1 MKNTKIII
9 SIIVLSLGLGGCTD
23 WLSIRPEGQTV
34 LDDFW
39 KSESQ
44 ATSVLASCYKGLSNY
59 GCMERMLVWGEVRSD
74 NVVSGMAIASNL
86 DLAKVLSQNI
96 SPTNVYADWASFY
109 SVINY
114 CNTFLHYAPGVM
126 NSDQNFTLAKLHA
139 LESEAL
145 AIRALCYFYLVRAY
159 KDVPLVL
166 EPSINDTQDY
176 AVAKAKEREILD
188 QIISDLLTAK
198 KYARVEYSKGEYN
211 KGRFTLTSINA
222 LLADVYL
229 WDGQYAN
236 CVDACNSVLA
246 DNTLALVAGEDVI
259 SDVFYKGNSTES
271 IFELQFDK
279 KDIQYNYLT
288 ANMYGI
294 ISSEIAAALSF
305 PKFLTRAGDYSPFNY
320 AASAV
325 KESQNDI
332 RETNFYG
339 TTVNGTGYSIYKY
352 ALSQCVLNSD
362 QTVTPVYRSSG
373 STTNWIV
380 YRKSDVLLMK
390 AEALV
395 QLNNGDNGLKEA
407 LHMVNTTYSR
417 SNMTS
422 DTLQFSNYSDR
433 GAMEKLVL
441 RERQRELMFEGKR
454 WFDLMRLVRRNN
466 NSSSV
471 ILSYISPKLSGNVLS
486 KNKLS
491 VIDALYM
498 PIPKSELD
506 VNPNLVQNP
515 FYENTSTQSY

>member
-59 GCMERMLVWGEVRSD
+59 ACMDRMLVWGEVRSD
-74 NVVSGMAIASNL
+74 NVVSGAYTTS
-86 DLAKVLSQNI
+86 DLIKVMTQNI
-96 SPTNVYADWASFY
+96 SPTNGYANWSSFY
-109 SVINY
+109 EVINY
-114 CNTFLHYAPGVM
+114 CNTFLHYAPGVL
-126 NSDQNFTLAKLHA
+126 NSDQNFTPNKLHS

-159 KDVPLVL
+159 KEVPLVL
-166 EPSINDTQDY
+166 NPSINDTQDY
-176 AVAKAKEREILD
+176 AVAKSTERQILD
-188 QIISDLLTAK
+188 QIIADLLQAK
-198 KYARVEYSKGEYN
+198 QYARIEYSSGEYN

-229 WDGQYAN
+229 WDQQYAN
-236 CVDACNSVLA
+236 CVTACNNVLA
-246 DNTLALVAGEDVI
+246 DNALELVAGEDVI

-271 IFELQFDK
+271 VFELQFDK
-279 KDIQYNYLT
+279 KNIQNNYLVS
-288 ANMYGI
+288 NMFGVNRATDG
-294 ISSEIAAALSF
+294 SLLSF
-305 PKFLTRAGDYSPFNY
+305 PKYLTRSGDFSPFNY
-320 AASAV
+320 AASAA

-339 TTVNGTGYSIYKY
+339 TTGNGAGYSIYKY
-352 ALSQCVLNSD
+352 ALSQCTLNAD
-362 QTVTPVYRSSG
+362 QTVTPVYRTSG
-373 STTNWIV
+373 TTTNWIL
-380 YRKSDVLLMK
+380 YRLSDVMLMK

-395 QLNNGDNGLKEA
+395 QLDKNDNDLKEA
-407 LHMVNTTYSR
+407 LHMVNTTYHR
-417 SNMTS
+417 SNMNS
-422 DTLQFSNYSDR
+422 DTLQFGNYPDK
-433 GAMEKLVL
+433 GTMAKLVL

-466 NSSSV
+466 DPTA
-471 ILSYISPKLSGNVLS
+471 ILTYITPKLSGDVLG

-491 VIDALYM
+491 VLDALYM
-498 PIPKSELD
+498 PIAKSELD
-506 VNPNLVQNP
+506 VNPNLKQNS

>member
-44 ATSVLASCYKGLSNY
+44 ATSELAACYKGMTDNDF
-59 GCMERMLVWGEVRSD
+59 MERMLVWGEVRSD
-74 NVVSGMAIASNL
+74 NVVPGAFIYV
-86 DLAKVLSQNI
+86 DLLKVLNQNI
-96 SPTNVYADWASFY
+96 SPTNAYANWSSVYK
-109 SVINY
+109 VINY
-114 CNTFLHYAPGVM
+114 CNTFLHYAPGVV
-126 NSDQNFTLAKLHA
+126 NSDQNFTLTKLHS

-145 AIRALCYFYLVRAY
+145 AIRSLCYFYLVRAY
-159 KDVPLVL
+159 KEVPLVL
-166 EPSINDTQDY
+166 DPSINDTQNY
-176 AVAKAKEREILD
+176 AVAKATERQILD
-188 QIISDLLTAK
+188 QIIADLLQAK
-198 KYARVEYSKGEYN
+198 QYARIEYASGEYN

-229 WDGQYAN
+229 WDQQYAN
-236 CVDACNSVLA
+236 CVAVCNSVLS
-246 DNTLALVAGEDVI
+246 DNTLELVAGENMI

-279 KDIQYNYLT
+279 KNIQYNYLVN
-288 ANMYGI
+288 NMFGVF
-294 ISSEIAAALSF
+294 SAQTGSELSF
-305 PKFLTRAGDYSPFNY
+305 PVYLVSGNTYSPFKY
-320 AASAV
+320 AASAAG
-325 KESQNDI
+325 ESQNDI

-339 TTVNGTGYSIYKY
+339 TTTNGSGYSIYKY
-352 ALSQCVLNSD
+352 ALSQCTTNSD
-362 QTVTPVYRSSG
+362 QTVNPVYRTSG
-373 STTNWIV
+373 STTNWIL
-380 YRKSDVLLMK
+380 YRLSDVILMK

-395 QLNNGDNGLKEA
+395 QQDNSDSDLKEA
-407 LHMVNTTYSR
+407 LHMVNITYHR
-417 SNMTS
+417 SNVNS
-422 DTLQFSNYSDR
+422 DTLQFANYPDKGS
-433 GAMEKLVL
+433 MTKLVL

-466 NSSSV
+466 DPSV
-471 ILSYISPKLSGNVLS
+471 ALAYLSPKLSGDVLS

-498 PIPKSELD
+498 PIAKSELD
-506 VNPNLVQNP
+506 VNPNLKQNP

>member
-23 WLSIRPEGQTV
+23 WLSIRPEGETV

-59 GCMERMLVWGEVRSD
+59 DCMERMLVWGEVRSD
-74 NVVSGMAIASNL
+74 NVVSGAIIAP
-86 DLAKVLSQNI
+86 DLVKVLNQNI
-96 SPTNVYADWASFY
+96 SPTNVYANWASFY

-126 NSDQNFTLAKLHA
+126 NSDQNFTPTKLHS

-159 KDVPLVL
+159 KEVPLVL
-166 EPSINDTQDY
+166 DPSVNDTQNYDI
-176 AVAKAKEREILD
+176 AKSTERQIFD
-188 QIISDLLTAK
+188 QIISDLLTAQ
-198 KYARVEYSKGEYN
+198 KYARIVYTKGEYN

-229 WDGQYAN
+229 WDQQYAN
-236 CVDACNSVLA
+236 CVTACNSVLS
-246 DNTLALVAGEDVI
+246 DNALELVAGENMI

-279 KDIQYNYLT
+279 KDIQYNYLVN
-288 ANMYGI
+288 NMYGLF
-294 ISSEIAAALSF
+294 SWEIGSLLSF
-305 PKFLTRAGDYSPFNY
+305 PTYLTRSGEYSPFNY
-320 AASAV
+320 SASAV

-339 TTVNGTGYSIYKY
+339 TSINGTGYSIYKY
-352 ALSQCVLNSD
+352 ALSQCTLNSD

-373 STTNWIV
+373 STTNWIL
-380 YRKSDVLLMK
+380 YRLSDVMLMK

-395 QLNNGDNGLKEA
+395 QLGNDDDLKEA
-407 LHMVNTTYSR
+407 LHMVNITYRR
-417 SNMTS
+417 SNINS
-422 DTLQFSNYSDR
+422 DSLQFINYGDKGSI
-433 GAMEKLVL
+433 EKLVL

-466 NSSSV
+466 DTSAA
-471 ILSYISPKLSGNVLS
+471 LAYINPKLSGDVLG
-486 KNKLS
+486 KNKMS
-491 VIDALYM
+491 VLDALYM
-498 PIPKSELD
+498 PIAKSELE
-506 VNPNLVQNP
+506 VNPNLIQNP
-515 FYENTSTQSY
+515 FYENTSTLSY